1 MPESYY
7 YGLVP
12 ISTLSGVGPKLAAKL
27 KRLQLIYMRDL
38 WLHFPLRY
46 EDHSRITP
54 MADLSPGTGSKVL
67 VYGELV
73 SCQEIRGKKPGT
85 LLGLSDS
92 TGIVYLRFY
101 HFSPAQQRLYPIG
114 CKLTAYAE
122 VREGKMG
129 YELYHPQLNLIPH
142 GRKPSLPACL
152 TPVYPTTEGLY
163 QNVLRK
169 FVKQALHYLS
179 ATCPETVYP
188 KDSYLELPQH
198 LIKPLTKPP
207 VERVTLADALLY
219 LHNPPLNADLGA
231 LAAQRHPM
239 QVRVAFEEFLAHRLG
254 LYTLRK
260 KQRQYESPCL
270 ERDSQADLLINRF
283 IHTLPFELTASQKK
297 VFKAISADLAQ
308 SKPMLRLLQGDVG
321 SGKTVVAALAALQ
334 AISKGYQLA
343 LMAPTEVLATQH
355 GMQFERWFT
364 NLEIKTG
371 LLLGKFSKK
380 QKRQCYSLLADGSLD
395 LVVGTHALFQDQVKF
410 KKLGL
415 VIIDEQH
422 KFGVHQRLALAGRN
436 VADQSEQDD
445 KQALSDIRP
454 HQLVMT
460 ATPIPRTLAMTHY
473 ADLDISVIDQ
483 LPQGRQPIKTSII
496 KQANRAAL
504 IPKVMAYCQ
513 TGQPGQTKRQVYW
526 VCPLIEESEVLQASA
541 ATSLHRELIAALP
554 GLNIGLI
561 HGSLSAQQKLEVMGE
576 FKMGKIQILVATTV
590 IEVGIDV
597 PNANMMMIE
606 SAERLGLAQL
616 HQLRGRIGRGIISTH
631 GPAHCVLLYQTPLSP
646 VAKERLSIMRKHTSG
661 FAIAELDLKIRGAG
675 EILGAKQTGQ
685 VRFHIADLAIH
696 QDLLPEVKDF
706 ANHLINT
713 HKHAQIKS
721 ILNFWLDDVHSYGHV

>member
-1 MPESYY
+1 MSKSY

-12 ISTLSGVGPKLAAKL
+12 INTLSGVGPKLAAKL
-27 KRLQLIYMRDL
+27 KRLQLLYIRDL

-46 EDHSRITP
+46 EDHSRITSI
-54 MADLSPGTGSKVL
+54 ADLSSGRKVL
-67 VYGELV
+67 VYGQLV
-73 SCQEIRGKKPGT
+73 SYQQLNTKKPSV

-122 VREGKMG
+122 VRLGSHLGKGG
-129 YELYHPQLNLIPH
+129 YELYHPQLNLVPH
-142 GRKPSLPACL
+142 GCKPSLSSRL

-169 FVKQALHYLS
+169 FVKAALHYLS
-179 ATCPETVYP
+179 AAYSEKTYP
-188 KDSYLELPQH
+188 KDIDLGLPQH
-198 LIKPLTKPP
+198 ITKQP
-207 VERVTLADALLY
+207 VSLADALLY
-219 LHNPPLNADLGA
+219 LHNPPLDADLAA
-231 LAAQRHPM
+231 LAAQSHPM
-239 QVRVAFEEFLAHRLG
+239 QVRVAFEELLAHRLG
-254 LYTLRK
+254 LYALRK
-260 KQRQYESPCL
+260 KQRQYQSPCL
-270 ERDSQADLLINRF
+270 TRDSQADLLIDRF
-283 IHTLPFELTASQKK
+283 IHDLPFQLTAGQQK

-334 AISKGYQLA
+334 AVSKGYQVA
-343 LMAPTEVLATQH
+343 LMTPTEVLATQH
-355 GMQFERWFT
+355 GTQFERWFADMK
-364 NLEIKTG
+364 IKTG
-371 LLLGKFSKK
+371 LLLGKFTKK
-380 QKRQCYSLLADGSLD
+380 QKQQCYNLLANGSLD

-410 KKLGL
+410 KQLGL

-436 VADQSEQDD
+436 AGDQLGQDD
-445 KQALSDIRP
+445 SQASDSIRS

-473 ADLDISVIDQ
+473 ADLDISVINQ

-496 KQANRAAL
+496 KQTNRAAL
-504 IPKVMAYCQ
+504 MPKVMAYCQ
-513 TGQPGQTKRQVYW
+513 AGHQVYW
-526 VCPLIEESEVLQASA
+526 VCPFIDESEVLQASA
-541 ATSLHRELIAALP
+541 ATTLHQELIAVLP

-561 HGSLSAQQKLEVMGE
+561 HGSLSAQEKLEIMGA
-576 FKMGKIQILVATTV
+576 FKAGEIQILVATTV

-616 HQLRGRIGRGIISTH
+616 HQLRGRIGRGTMSAYCI
-631 GPAHCVLLYQTPLSP
+631 LLYHLF
-646 VAKERLSIMRKHTSG
+646 IG
-661 FAIAELDLKIRGAG
+661 F
-675 EILGAKQTGQ
+675 T
-685 VRFHIADLAIH
+685 
-696 QDLLPEVKDF
+696 LPEFDQG
-706 ANHLINT
+706 I
-713 HKHAQIKS
+713 KHATKVI
-721 ILNFWLDDVHSYGHV
+721 F